1 LIAADGMT
9 CICDGLA
16 TLGHWLQ
23 IAAIVIGGM
32 WTVALFAGFGV
43 LWFFKRFEADDA
55 RRAKP

>member
-1 LIAADGMT
+1 MT

-23 IAAIVIGGM
+23 IAAIVIGAM
-32 WTVALFAGFGV
+32 WWLAIMVMLGV
-43 LWFFKRFEADDA
+43 LWFFKRLEADDA